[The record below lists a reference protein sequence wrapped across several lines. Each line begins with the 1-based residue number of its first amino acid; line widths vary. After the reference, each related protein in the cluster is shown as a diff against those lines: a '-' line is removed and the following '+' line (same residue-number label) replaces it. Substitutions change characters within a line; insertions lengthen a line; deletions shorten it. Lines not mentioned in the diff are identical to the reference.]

1 MSYARISCPDAERL
15 SLRSVPS
22 PARWS
27 LLGAC
32 VTGPV
37 IFRHHAASRMVML
50 VHCGVPVFRG
60 VPCCGKIAEDTA
72 CARIR
77 AHIVALFLLLGR
89 IIRDNP
95 LSVRIHERT
104 QMRTGLTGRV
114 RFFVRHPADR
124 AGHHHHHHHHRSS
137 SIRARRPEAPTPGSA
152 PKPEARSPETPNP
165 EAPKPRSPKPRSPK
179 PRSPKPLRPHPAPTR
194 AASTSSAPAAAP
206 AETGRSRPPAGNL
219 ERPQR
224 GRPGPETRQVVERT
238 GQVHGA

>member
-165 EAPKPRSPKPRSPK
+165 EARSPEAPNPEAPNPEARNLSGHTRRRRAQRVHHRHPRLPRRKPVGPVLPPATSNGRSVD
-179 PRSPKPLRPHPAPTR
+179 
-194 AASTSSAPAAAP
+194 APARKP
-206 AETGRSRPPAGNL
+206 GRS
-219 ERPQR
+219 
-224 GRPGPETRQVVERT
+224 
-238 GQVHGA
+238 